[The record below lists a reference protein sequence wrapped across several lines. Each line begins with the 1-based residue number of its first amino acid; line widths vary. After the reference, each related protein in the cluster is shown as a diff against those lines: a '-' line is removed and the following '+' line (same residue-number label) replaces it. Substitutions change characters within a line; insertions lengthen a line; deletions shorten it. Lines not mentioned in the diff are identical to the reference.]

1 MVFGFVPLFTSYN
14 SPERIKFLF
23 DVGFYTVI
31 FLILHFSN
39 FILFQFKYN
48 TRRFGFANLDA
59 VSAGQTGQ
67 DCRGEEHEV
76 TIVWSVHSG
85 KRIVIADGKEV
96 HYSHSRNKT
105 FDFSWTMRG
114 NHVLKVIALAQPMTE
129 KPNIRQYDFLVDGQS
144 YFTFP
149 KVFKLGLTPG
159 SGSGSASRGGG
170 GGYNSGSG
178 GGGGYGGG
186 QQQHNANYTPYVTT
200 PSSGRG
206 GGGGTARRS
215 NGIASIEAPHN
226 PEEEDAYLKQA
237 IENSMLENISPK
249 QNNRPS
255 AMAMA
260 LPPSDAFLLDFA
272 TPAPVEAQTQAM
284 VPVPPT
290 SGTSSYASD
299 IFGLAGGGVP
309 AQQAPAYAALPP
321 STTAAYPP
329 VAQAYPSQ
337 QQQQQQPSAADPWGM
352 ASVQSALPVVAAE
365 PVAAAAVSNPFGD
378 MIAAPNQQPVPEAHN
393 NFPSAIGSPPP
404 VSIDTTSGPTDNV
417 FASGLNTPAS
427 TIGFQSPIAQHQ
439 QQQQQLQPPAFGD
452 IPEQPQQQ
460 YSLDPQQQQQQQ
472 EQQTMNPFGGAAV
485 LDPPVAVPE
494 EAEPTP
500 ATGDPALLSMNVL
513 SGQPQSLVT
522 DDMKTSNGGTT
533 LADQAY
539 SKLVNMDAFDLV
551 QSKEDTSERKNPFE
565 AMNMP
570 IGGGAIGGGGAN
582 NTASLADLM
591 KTKKPTMEKKDI
603 MAPPP
608 PGALVLSNNQT
619 GNFGGYGGMG
629 GGMMQQQQQQP
640 MVGDMGLG
648 RGAPQPPMMQQQYGQ
663 QGLGRGAIGFG
674 QQPPPIYGGGMN
686 MMQQPTNGGAGG
698 PPPLQQYGGQPTYG
712 GGMQQQQPPSMQ
724 QYGQPP
730 PSMQQQPTYGQQQQP
745 PPLQQQQQQPFGF

>member
-1 MVFGFVPLFTSYN
+1 MAYSQAPGGSRGSISNRGAMYQIDFTAVNAGKQIAS
-14 SPERIKFLF
+14 SKRR
-23 DVGFYTVI
+23 V
-31 FLILHFSN
+31 
-39 FILFQFKYN
+39 
-48 TRRFGFANLDA
+48 RWRFGFANLDA

-129 KPNIRQYDFLVDGQS
+129 QPNIRQYDFLVDGQS

-170 GGYNSGSG
+170 GGYTSGSG

-200 PSSGRG
+200 PSSGR

-249 QNNRPS
+249 QNNRPA

-284 VPVPPT
+284 VPVPQT

-329 VAQAYPSQ
+329 VAQVDPSQ
-337 QQQQQQPSAADPWGM
+337 QQQQQRQPSAADPWGM

-378 MIAAPNQQPVPEAHN
+378 MVAAPNQQPVPEAHN

-439 QQQQQLQPPAFGD
+439 QQQQQLQPPVFGD

-472 EQQTMNPFGGAAV
+472 QQAQQTMNPFGGAAV

-551 QSKEDTSERKNPFE
+551 QSKEDTSARENPFE

-640 MVGDMGLG
+640 MVGGMGLG

-674 QQPPPIYGGGMN
+674 QQPPPPPMYGGGMN

-712 GGMQQQQPPSMQ
+712 GGMQPQ
-724 QYGQPP
+724 P
-730 PSMQQQPTYGQQQQP
+730 PSMQQQPTYGQQQP